1 MKKAR
6 YKNEPHA
13 AVTIIDTASDG
24 FGIARIGDKVVFVEQ
39 AIPGDV
45 ADIVIYQDKKKFGQA
60 RLSKLVEPSPYRIT
74 PTCAHFGVC
83 GGCKWQMMDYAAQLK
98 FKEKQVFDAL
108 TRIGHLNITDR
119 TPIIGAEKTLEFRNK
134 LEFTFTHNRW
144 LTASEIADPAVEKPL
159 PGLGFHLP
167 GRFDRILQV
176 DECHLMD
183 NRMNEV
189 RNSLYKLVF
198 ENKIPCY
205 DIRGHHGFLR
215 TLTIRNTSL
224 GQWMVLV
231 MFGQPNDVFIPMVM
245 NHLQSEFP
253 WITSLLYVINEKANE
268 TLDGQTVL
276 TWSGESQIVERFED
290 IEYIISPKSFFQ
302 TNSEQALRLY
312 QLTREMA
319 GLTGNENVYDLYTGT
334 GSIALFVAKHAAKVV
349 GVEYVEDA
357 VVDARKNAERNGI
370 TNTSFFAGDM
380 KDLLNDEFI
389 ATHGKPDV
397 IITDPPRAG
406 MHPDVVA
413 MLNRLGAPRIVYVSC
428 NPATQ
433 ARDLDLM
440 REHYRLVKYQP
451 VDMFPQTA
459 HVENIALLE
468 RIA

>member
-60 RLSKLVEPSPYRIT
+60 RLSRLVELSPYRIT
-74 PTCAHFGVC
+74 PTCPHFGVC
-83 GGCKWQMMDYAAQLK
+83 GGCKWQMMDYSAQLK

-108 TRIGHLNITDR
+108 TRIGHLEITDR
-119 TPIIGAEKTLEFRNK
+119 TPIIGAEKTLAFRNK

-144 LTASEIADPAVEKPL
+144 LTATEIADPAVEKPL

-176 DECHLMD
+176 DTCHLMD

-205 DIRGHHGFLR
+205 DIRGHQGFLR

-224 GQWMVLV
+224 DQWMVLV

-245 NHLQSEFP
+245 NHLQTEFP
-253 WITSLLYVINEKANE
+253 WITSLLYVINEKPNE

-302 TNSEQALRLY
+302 TNSDQALRLY

-319 GLTGNENVYDLYTGT
+319 GLTGTENVYDLYTGT

-357 VVDARKNAERNGI
+357 VVDARKNADRNGI
-370 TNTSFFAGDM
+370 TNASFFAGDM

-389 ATHGKPDV
+389 AIHGKPDV

>member
-13 AVTIIDTASDG
+13 AVSIIDTASDG

-60 RLSKLVEPSPYRIT
+60 RLSKLVEPSAYRVE
-74 PTCAHFGVC
+74 PVCAHFGVC
-83 GGCKWQMMDYAAQLK
+83 GGCKWQMMDYAGQLK

-108 TRIGHLNITDR
+108 TRIGHLEIAER

-144 LTASEIADPAVEKPL
+144 LTAAEIADPAVEKPL

-176 DECHLMD
+176 DQCHLMD

-189 RNSLYKLVF
+189 RNSLYQLVYDH
-198 ENKIPCY
+198 KIPCY
-205 DIRGHHGFLR
+205 DIRGHQGFLR

-224 GQWMVLV
+224 DQWMVLV
-231 MFGQPNDVFIPMVM
+231 MFGQPNDTFIPMVM
-245 NHLQSEFP
+245 NHLQTAFP

-276 TWSGESQIVERFED
+276 TWSGEAQIVERFED

-302 TNSEQALRLY
+302 TNSDQALKLY
-312 QLTREMA
+312 QLTRDFA
-319 GLTGNENVYDLYTGT
+319 GLTGKENVYDLYTGT
-334 GSIALFVAKHAAKVV
+334 GSIALFVAKHAVKVV

-389 ATHGKPDV
+389 AIHGKPDV
-397 IITDPPRAG
+397 VITDPPRAG

>member
-1 MKKAR
+1 MKKPR
-6 YKNEPHA
+6 YKNEPHQGI
-13 AVTIIDTASDG
+13 TIVDTASDG
-24 FGIARIGDKVVFVEQ
+24 FGIARIDEKVVFVEQ

-45 ADIVIYQDKKKFGQA
+45 VDLVIYQDKKKFAQA
-60 RLSKLVEPSPYRIT
+60 RVSRLVTPSPYRVT
-74 PTCAHFGVC
+74 PVCEHFGVC
-83 GGCKWQMMDYAAQLK
+83 GGCKWQMMDYAAQLQ

-108 TRIGHLNITDR
+108 TRIGHLEIPGR
-119 TPIIGAEKTLEFRNK
+119 TAIMGAEKTLGFRNK

-144 LTASEIADPAVEKPL
+144 LTAAEIADPAVEKPL

-176 DECHLMD
+176 DRCHLMD
-183 NRMNEV
+183 HRMNEI
-189 RNSLYKLVF
+189 RNSLYELVRT
-198 ENKIPCY
+198 EKIPCY

-231 MFGQPNDVFIPMVM
+231 MFGQHDEVFVPQVM
-245 NHLQSEFP
+245 RHLEQAFP
-253 WITSLLYVINEKANE
+253 WINSLLYVINGKPNE
-268 TLDGQTVL
+268 TLEGQTVL
-276 TWSGESQIVERFED
+276 TWSGEGQIVERFEEV
-290 IEYIISPKSFFQ
+290 EYIISPKSFFQ

-312 QLTREMA
+312 QITRDFA
-319 GLTGNENVYDLYTGT
+319 GLSGKENVYDLYTGT
-334 GSIALFVAKHAAKVV
+334 GSIALFLAKNAAKVT

-357 VVDARKNAERNGI
+357 VIDARKNADRNGI
-370 TNTSFFAGDM
+370 TNCSFFAGDM
-380 KDLLNDEFI
+380 KDLLNDDFI
-389 ATHGKPDV
+389 STHGKPDV

-413 MLNRLGAPRIVYVSC
+413 KLNELGAPRIVYVSC

-459 HVENIALLE
+459 HVENVALLE
-468 RIA
+468 RIG

>member
-13 AVTIIDTASDG
+13 AVTIIDAASDG
-24 FGIARIGDKVVFVEQ
+24 FGIARIGEKVVFVEQ

-45 ADIVIYQDKKKFGQA
+45 ADIVIYQEKKKFGQA
-60 RLSKLVEPSPYRIT
+60 RLSKLVEPSPYRIE
-74 PTCAHFGVC
+74 PVCEHFGVC

-108 TRIGHLNITDR
+108 TRIGHLEIPER
-119 TPIIGAEKTLEFRNK
+119 TAIIGAEKTLEFRNK

-144 LTASEIADPAVEKPL
+144 LTATEIADTAVEKPL
-159 PGLGFHLP
+159 AGLGFHLP

-176 DECHLMD
+176 NHCHLMD

-189 RNSLYKLVF
+189 RNSVYELVQRH
-198 ENKIPCY
+198 KIPCY
-205 DIRGHHGFLR
+205 DIRGHQGFLR

-231 MFGQPNDVFIPMVM
+231 MFGQPNDTFIPQVM
-245 NHLQSEFP
+245 KHLETEFP
-253 WITSLLYVINEKANE
+253 WITSLLYVINEKPNE
-268 TLDGQTVL
+268 TLDGQTVIC
-276 TWSGESQIVERFED
+276 WSGEPQIVERFED

-302 TNSEQALRLY
+302 TNSDQALRLY
-312 QLTREMA
+312 QLTREFA
-319 GLTGNENVYDLYTGT
+319 GLTGKENVYDLYTGT
-334 GSIALFVAKHAAKVV
+334 GSIALFVAKKAAKVV

-389 ATHGKPDV
+389 ATHGRPDV

-459 HVENIALLE
+459 HVENVALLE